1 MMASPHA
8 PPPHSDSAGNRY
20 PDSWYARSTP
30 ALPQQPRLQGAEH
43 ADVCILGGGYTGLAA
58 ALALAEAGYAVI
70 VLEAR
75 RVGWGASGRN
85 GGQAIVGYGCEQET
99 LEALVGND
107 DARLLFDFSRD
118 GMRLLRERIARH
130 AIACDW
136 RDGHAHVP
144 LKPRQVQALQHGIV
158 RMAERYDY
166 PLQWW
171 DRARTRQVLD
181 SPLYLGAMFD
191 PASGHLQ
198 PLAYALGLARAALAA
213 GVRIYEDSAVTRQR
227 PGARV
232 VMHTAHGNVTAAFG
246 VIAGNALLRG
256 IAPTLEQR
264 IMPVGTYVGATPPL
278 GQARA
283 RALIA
288 NDMAVADTNW
298 ALDYYRLS
306 ADHRLL
312 FGGRAS
318 YSSRPPAGLQRL
330 MTQRMHTVFPQ
341 LHDVPLETLWGG
353 YVDIS
358 RNRAPHWGRLAPN
371 LYFAQGFSGHGVAAT
386 GLAGQVI
393 AEAIAGQSRRLDVF
407 ERIPHRPFPG
417 GQRLRTPLLVA
428 AMSWYRLRDALW

>member
-1 MMASPHA
+1 MATALPAGSTDA
-8 PPPHSDSAGNRY
+8 PGNGY

-30 ALPQQPRLQGAEH
+30 PLPAQAPLHGAQRS
-43 ADVCILGGGYTGLAA
+43 DVCVLGAGYTGLTA
-58 ALALAEAGYAVI
+58 ALALAEAGYQVT

-75 RVGWGASGRN
+75 RIGWGASGRN
-85 GGQAIVGYGCEQET
+85 GGQAIVGYGCEQDT
-99 LEALVGND
+99 LEALVGD
-107 DARLLFDFSRD
+107 RDARLLFDYSRD

-130 AIACDW
+130 GIACDW

-144 LKPRQVQALQHGIV
+144 LKPRQVQALQRGIV

-171 DRARTRQVLD
+171 DRSQLRAELD

-213 GVRIYEDSAVTRQR
+213 GVRIYEHSAVTRVQQGER
-227 PGARV
+227 IV
-232 VMHTAHGNVTAAFG
+232 LHTDQGSVSAEFG
-246 VIAGNALLRG
+246 VLAGNALLRG
-256 IAPTLEQR
+256 VAAPLERR

-278 GQARA
+278 GAERA
-283 RALIA
+283 RSLIR

-318 YSSRPPAGLQRL
+318 YSSLPPPGLARL
-330 MTQRMHTVFPQ
+330 MTRRMHTVFPQ
-341 LHDVPLETLWGG
+341 LRDVRLETVWGG

-358 RNRAPHWGRLAPN
+358 ANRAPHWGRLASN

-393 AEAIAGQSRRLDVF
+393 AEAITGQSQRLDVF
-407 ERIPHRPFPG
+407 ARIPHAPFPG
-417 GQRLRTPLLVA
+417 GRLLRTPLLVA

>member
-8 PPPHSDSAGNRY
+8 PPPHSDSAGNGY

-30 ALPQQPRLQGAEH
+30 GLPQQPRLQGAEH

-118 GMRLLRERIARH
+118 GMRLLRDRIARH

-417 GQRLRTPLLVA
+417 GRRLRTPLLVA